1 MRSPAR
7 AAGPHRPN
15 GVVRVTLLVSADT
28 ETADAWLFMLP
39 TDWLTTL
46 RALEA
51 SNWAREAF
59 GSEFLGVYLAVKRA
73 EYRQFMGEV
82 GEQDWRWYLHQA

>member
-1 MRSPAR
+1 VQ
-7 AAGPHRPN
+7 GN
-15 GVVRVTLLVSADT
+15 GYAQAKEL
-28 ETADAWLFMLP
+28 LP

-46 RALEA
+46 RALET
-51 SNWAREAF
+51 SRWAPDAF
-59 GSEFLGVYLAVKRA
+59 GRQFLGVYLAVKRA